1 MTTAKVSA
9 INALVTGL
17 PPHPSD
23 SVQCKWE
30 VKFIN
35 NHATIS
41 GLRRQLVHCWMDV
54 ILSGALFPFE
64 RPEWMDESPWDAAL
78 TNHTRPETFGAFV
91 QSLGGTDNAAI
102 AAAVWAAA
110 TSANNTSGS
119 FGRMTQQ
126 THLSATRA
134 GSLYTEEEE

>member
-1 MTTAKVSA
+1 MLF
-9 INALVTGL
+9 ALVAAAHTAAAISAL
-17 PPHPSD
+17 SVPPRDWTKAPNVSGVVWLTSNWSHGEPGSQSGSD
-23 SVQCKWE
+23 
-30 VKFIN
+30 
-35 NHATIS
+35 
-41 GLRRQLVHCWMDV
+41 D
-54 ILSGALFPFE
+54 
-64 RPEWMDESPWDAAL
+64 
-78 TNHTRPETFGAFV
+78 GAFV